1 MASRPRR
8 GLGAV
13 EILLAVGLAVGA
25 NVLAARHYH
34 RADWTRGQ
42 TFALSEKT
50 VAVVRALSRPVE
62 IVVFMI
68 PAGEGAHDLYRD
80 ARELLERARREAP
93 EKLSIEYVDVD
104 REPERLR
111 VVGKRFG
118 VSGDD
123 LVSGV
128 IVVSAG
134 EGRTKFITRAELAD
148 YDLSDEEGPRL
159 TAWKGEQALVSALLE
174 VTEAEAPLVCFTA
187 GHGEPAIDSFE
198 PGEYG
203 DFAEELRR
211 DHHRVQAVDLS
222 TAKVTEIPAECAVT
236 VVAGP
241 QQTFGDADVAMLER
255 VLERG
260 GRLLVLVGPTFDAK
274 VAAFAPTGLEP
285 LLERWGVALKDAV
298 VVDEPRLRGS
308 AVAFAVSEGYSD
320 HPITRRLLHHRT
332 LWSDAR
338 PVRAVERPGLVATE
352 LLHTTDAG
360 WGETNL
366 AVFEAKAELAYDAAR
381 DLAGPLP
388 LGVAVERKPLDGK
401 SRARLVVFGSSEI
414 AGNRQ
419 ILGANRDLLLGA
431 LGWLREAA
439 PRVTIGPRTPEH
451 LRLQLDDGQLRR
463 VFWLCVV
470 ALPLL
475 VLVIG
480 LGVSWVRRS

>member
-1 MASRPRR
+1 MRRP
-8 GLGAV
+8 LGAV
-13 EILLAVGLAVGA
+13 EIVLALALVVGA
-25 NVLAARHYH
+25 NVLAARHYR

-50 VAVVRALSRPVE
+50 VAVVRALGRPVE

-80 ARELLERARREAP
+80 VRELLERARREAP
-93 EKLSIEYVDVD
+93 PGKMSIEYVDVD

-111 VVGKRFG
+111 IVGKRYG

-123 LVSGV
+123 LVAGV
-128 IVVSAG
+128 VVVSAG
-134 EGRTKFITRAELAD
+134 EGRTKFIGREALAE
-148 YDLSDEEGPRL
+148 YDHSDEEGPRL

-174 VTEAEAPLVCFTA
+174 VTEEEAPLVCFTA

-211 DHHRVQAVDLS
+211 DHHRVRAVDFS
-222 TAKVTEIPAECAVT
+222 TAAVTEIPRECAVT
-236 VVAGP
+236 VIAGP
-241 QQTFGDADVAMLER
+241 QQAFGAADVAMLER
-255 VLERG
+255 VLDRG

-274 VAAFAPTGLEP
+274 VVKFAPTGLEP
-285 LLERWGVALKDAV
+285 FLERWGADLKDAV

-308 AVAFAVSEGYSD
+308 AVAFAVTEGYSD

-332 LWSDAR
+332 IWSDAR
-338 PVRAVERPGLVATE
+338 PVRAVERPGLSAVE
-352 LLHTTDAG
+352 LVHTTEAG
-360 WGETNL
+360 WGETDL
-366 AVFEAKAELAYDAAR
+366 AVFEAKAELAFDEAR
-381 DLAGPLP
+381 DIKGPLP
-388 LGVAVERKPLDGK
+388 LGVAVERAPLDK
-401 SRARLVVFGSSEI
+401 KPKTRLVVFGSSEL

-431 LGWLREAA
+431 IGWLREAT

-470 ALPLL
+470 ALPLVVLL
-475 VLVIG
+475 VG
-480 LGVSWVRRS
+480 LGVFWVRRS